1 MLVFHQIRKRKFH
14 RTTSLFTKVIITML
28 KVPISLAY
36 VNHKQTNKQK
46 HKQTENCA
54 MKKKLLEKR
63 KETKL
68 MIPLLFVKLLSTTRK
83 QIKNHK
89 IILWW

>member
-28 KVPISLAY
+28 KVPISLTY
-36 VNHKQTNKQK
+36 VNHKQTNKQQTNKLANKQK

-54 MKKKLLEKR
+54 MKKKTFG
-63 KETKL
+63 KEERNKVNDTSSL
-68 MIPLLFVKLLSTTRK
+68 CETT
-83 QIKNHK
+83 IYN
-89 IILWW
+89 